1 MSKIK
6 DEHIHFNK
14 SKVSPLDESVDVKKS
29 LKSLEKA
36 TENSSQKVSMETI
49 VTHRFYSKRHK
60 LSLFVL
66 VTVDRHGIF
75 KN

>member
-29 LKSLEKA
+29 LKK
-36 TENSSQKVSMETI
+36 
-49 VTHRFYSKRHK
+49 SKCLK
-60 LSLFVL
+60 
-66 VTVDRHGIF
+66 
-75 KN
+75 K